1 MSMEAQNPY
10 KEVQNELAHLLIGL
24 ANFTQSKFD
33 SNEKKHSEDFEAG
46 FKTAMMI
53 VITGITEVYLTE
65 LQRRSQNW
73 EEVSK
78 FRTEEN

>member
-1 MSMEAQNPY
+1 MEAQNPY

-24 ANFTQSKFD
+24 ANFTQAKFD
-33 SNEKKHSEDFEAG
+33 SNEKKHSEDFEDG

-53 VITGITEVYLTE
+53 VIMGLTETYLTE
-65 LQRRSQNW
+65 VLERRSQNW
-73 EEVSK
+73 EEASK

>member
-1 MSMEAQNPY
+1 MEAQNPY

-65 LQRRSQNW
+65 LQKRSQNW